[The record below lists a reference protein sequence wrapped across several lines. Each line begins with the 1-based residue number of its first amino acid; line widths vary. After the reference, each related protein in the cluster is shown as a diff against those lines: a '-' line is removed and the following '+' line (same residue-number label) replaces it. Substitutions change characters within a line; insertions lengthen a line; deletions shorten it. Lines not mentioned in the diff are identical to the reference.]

1 MQRMY
6 SGTEQMSFVYYYLF
20 SLVLYPPLVNVRKI
34 LKNGGLTNQLLI
46 QKVLHCGGSIS
57 MPRKL
62 GMLRY

>member
-1 MQRMY
+1 
-6 SGTEQMSFVYYYLF
+6 MSFVYYYLF